1 MYDSLNDILICS
13 VKLPIFQEKERPDK
27 LSIESVGFFWMVLH
41 YKIFCAGINVQEVL
55 DNGVITDI
63 KEIQSNFRERAR
75 DKLDLYMESSSK
87 IGISR
92 FKPVLEEAL
101 PSSDDLIYNER
112 IFKPRWLLNN
122 S

>member
-1 MYDSLNDILICS
+1 
-13 VKLPIFQEKERPDK
+13 
-27 LSIESVGFFWMVLH
+27 MVLH
-41 YKIFCAGINVQEVL
+41 YKIFCVGINVQEVL
-55 DNGVITDI
+55 DNGVITNI

-75 DKLDLYMESSSK
+75 DKLDLYVESSSK
-87 IGISR
+87 IVISR

-112 IFKPRWLLNN
+112 ILKPRWLLNN

>member
-1 MYDSLNDILICS
+1 
-13 VKLPIFQEKERPDK
+13 
-27 LSIESVGFFWMVLH
+27 MVLH
-41 YKIFCAGINVQEVL
+41 YKIFRVCINVQEVL

-63 KEIQSNFRERAR
+63 KEIQSNFRRRAK

-92 FKPVLEEAL
+92 FKPVLEETL

-112 IFKPRWLLNN
+112 ILKPTWLLNN
-122 S
+122 SQ

>member
-1 MYDSLNDILICS
+1 MYDSQNDILICS
-13 VKLPIFQEKERPDK
+13 VKLPIFQEKEHPDK
-27 LSIESVGFFWMVLH
+27 LSIEFVVFLWMVLH
-41 YKIFCAGINVQEVL
+41 YKIFCVGINVQEVL

-75 DKLDLYMESSSK
+75 DKLGLYMESSLK

-112 IFKPRWLLNN
+112 ILKPRWLLNN